1 MLPQENEEGN
11 IEYKRH
17 FCSDELKILNN
28 DNNVRFQQ
36 LVTQMKY
43 RLNEGN
49 GLAIYYIGVEDNGS
63 LYKLSKEQSRDSIL
77 MIKRMVLYLEGKI
90 ESLIFNDGYIKV
102 TIKDKFKY
110 TRLVEKRILLL
121 GDTESGKTTFLAY
134 LIKNKLDTELCKSRL
149 FILNHKHEL
158 ESGKTS
164 SYNYQYKNHKD
175 SKYVFIDTPGESN
188 KIRNKILLSF
198 NFDLILF
205 FDKPNKIWNKKE
217 LFVSYANFMN
227 IPYLNLNMFDTSSMI
242 NLITPIVQDDMLNI
256 FESNFKNS
264 IIQTSIIENS
274 IINEVNNN
282 CIFYLLQSYP
292 NVDIG
297 WILSGYLASGC
308 LKIDQDLLWY
318 DNDKM
323 PVKINTIYQN
333 NLPVNHCECIHAP
346 ATITITL
353 KDIDN
358 IDNKPKFGFL
368 SNIDYVETKFVKI
381 IWVYFNNDAMLY
393 DKEFVIHIKN
403 FTIKV
408 KQLGDSEILMN
419 EYQIIS
425 QYPCYNIL
433 NSYFI
438 YDKDETLAIGKLID
452 YF

>member
-17 FCSDELKILNN
+17 LCSDELKILDN

-49 GLAIYYIGVEDNGS
+49 GMANYYIGVEDNGS
-63 LYKLSKEQSRDSIL
+63 LYKLSKEQRRDSIL

-90 ESLIFNDGYIKV
+90 ESLIFNNGYIKV

-110 TRLVEKRILLL
+110 IRLVEKRILLL

-134 LIKNKLDTELCKSRL
+134 LIKNKLDTEFCKSRL

-164 SYNYQYKNHKD
+164 SYNYQYKNHND

-205 FDKPNKIWNKKE
+205 FDKPNEIWNKKE

-256 FESNFKNS
+256 FESNFKNNDIQNS
-264 IIQTSIIENS
+264 IVQNS
-274 IINEVNNN
+274 IINDVNSN

-292 NVDIG
+292 NVDMG

-308 LKIDQDLLWY
+308 LKIDQELLWY
-318 DNDKM
+318 DNDKVK
-323 PVKINTIYQN
+323 VKINSIYQN
-333 NLPVNHCECIHAP
+333 NLPINRCECIYGP

-358 IDNKPKFGFL
+358 IDNKPRFGFL

-408 KQLGDSEILMN
+408 KQIGDSEILMN